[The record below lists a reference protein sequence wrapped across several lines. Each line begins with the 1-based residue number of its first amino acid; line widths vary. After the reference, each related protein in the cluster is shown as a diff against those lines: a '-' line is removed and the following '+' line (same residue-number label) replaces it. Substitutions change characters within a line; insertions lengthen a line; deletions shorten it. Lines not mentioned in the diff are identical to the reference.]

1 MTRPAAAAT
10 AIEETTQQIHDLVRP
25 LPREVLLWRPA
36 PEVWSILDNLA
47 HIAEFIPFW
56 VGEIHAMLARPPQP
70 WGRDQ
75 SHAGRLAAVRD
86 TSGRDLLDLLA
97 SIHAA
102 AADAARF
109 LRSLDEA
116 QLDIEAVSRNPR
128 WALKP
133 VSFVVDILLV
143 KHLADHR
150 DQIQRNLRQ
159 HHEATTGPQG

>member
-10 AIEETTQQIHDLVRP
+10 AIEDTTRQIHDLVRP
-25 LPREVLLWRPA
+25 LPREILLWRPS

-47 HIAEFIPFW
+47 HIEEFIPFW
-56 VGEIHAMLARPPQP
+56 VGEIHAMLVRPPQP

-86 TSGRDLLDLLA
+86 TSERDVLELLA
-97 SIHAA
+97 NIHAA
-102 AADAARF
+102 TANAARF

-128 WALKP
+128 WAIKP
-133 VSFVVDILLV
+133 VGFVVDILLV

-159 HHEATTGPQG
+159 HHETTTGLQG

>member
-1 MTRPAAAAT
+1 MTRLAAAAT
-10 AIEETTQQIHDLVRP
+10 AIEETTRQIHDLVRP

-47 HIAEFIPFW
+47 HIEEFIPFW

-133 VSFVVDILLV
+133 VGFVVDILLV

-159 HHEATTGPQG
+159 HHEATTGLQG

>member
-1 MTRPAAAAT
+1 MTRPAAAAN
-10 AIEETTQQIHDLVRP
+10 AMEETTQQIHDLVRP

-75 SHAGRLAAVRD
+75 RHAGRLAAVRD

>member
-1 MTRPAAAAT
+1 MSRLTEAAT
-10 AIEETTQQIHDLVRP
+10 AIEETTQQIHAIVRP
-25 LPREVLLWRPA
+25 LQRELLLWRPS

-47 HIAEFIPFW
+47 HIEEFIPFW
-56 VGEIHAMLARPPQP
+56 LGEIHAMLARPPQP

-86 TSGRDLLDLLA
+86 TSECDVPELLA
-97 SIHAA
+97 NIHAA
-102 AADAARF
+102 AANASRL
-109 LRSLDEA
+109 LRLLDDA

-133 VSFVVDILLV
+133 VGFVVDTLLV

-159 HHEATTGPQG
+159 HHEATNGLRG